1 MADPLPVIDPANP
14 QAAPP
19 DQTTANQPA
28 PPAPPGAQ
36 PEAAAPEPLP
46 PALLKVPAF
55 QALVAGS
62 PAALSMKLKG
72 SEDRDEVKM
81 VTKNAQVLQQ
91 AGMGFYQSLN
101 KEFGVMFNA
110 LRIHPDDLLAADK
123 AGQLLKI
130 APDFDMVN
138 HAVSKMGKDHPAL
151 HASPP
156 PAAYAAPV
164 SANSAPQM
172 ASGKFMPPIAA
183 AVARKLLQSRIQNMT
198 PSAPTGGPLPAA
210 GQIANQI
217 AKGVV

>member
-46 PALLKVPAF
+46 PTLLKIPAI

-72 SEDRDEVKM
+72 SEDRDEVKL
-81 VTKNAQVLQQ
+81 VTKHAQGLQQ

-101 KEFGVMFNA
+101 KEFGVMF
-110 LRIHPDDLLAADK
+110 
-123 AGQLLKI
+123 
-130 APDFDMVN
+130 
-138 HAVSKMGKDHPAL
+138 
-151 HASPP
+151 
-156 PAAYAAPV
+156 
-164 SANSAPQM
+164 
-172 ASGKFMPPIAA
+172 
-183 AVARKLLQSRIQNMT
+183 
-198 PSAPTGGPLPAA
+198 
-210 GQIANQI
+210 
-217 AKGVV
+217 